1 MNEINIVAISGV
13 IDVVVDENKNLVYKL
28 ILKRRKTE
36 SGILNT
42 ISEEEYDYTVI
53 CNYFV
58 FDNTVM
64 KLLNK
69 SVTVIGSVLYDDDY
83 GGWFI
88 LAVYIINHDEEIIIG
103 KGNKQTNYE
112 LKNAI
117 GEFSELMN
125 D

>member
-13 IDVVVDENKNLVYKL
+13 KDVVIDEKKDLVYKL
-28 ILKRRKTE
+28 ILKRTETE

-42 ISEEEYDYTVI
+42 IYEVEYDYTVI
-53 CNYFV
+53 CNYYV
-58 FDNTVM
+58 FDNSVM

-69 SVTVIGSVLYDDDY
+69 SVTVIGSVLYDDY

-88 LAVYIINHDEEIIIG
+88 LAVYIINHDDEIVIG
-103 KGNKQTNYE
+103 KGNEQTNYE
-112 LKNAI
+112 LKNANR
-117 GEFSELMN
+117 ELSKIMN